1 MKVLFLDDRQK
12 RIDVAVERYKDDDLT
27 VVRTAEEA
35 IGVLSSTLNGSTL
48 RDPDTWQGW
57 DLVCL
62 DHDLGGESFVDS
74 NRKDCGMEVVRWMT
88 AFRGPLNQIAK
99 KVIIHSSN
107 LGGAMT
113 MYCALDARGYYTFYE
128 RFSYE

>member
-12 RIDVAVERYKDDDLT
+12 RIAVAEDRYKGDDLT
-27 VVRTAEEA
+27 VVRTAEDA
-35 IGVLSSTLNGSTL
+35 ISALSSTLDETML
-48 RDPDTWQGW
+48 REPDSWKGW

-62 DHDLGGESFVDS
+62 DHDLNNESFVNS
-74 NRKDCGMEVVRWMT
+74 KRIDCGMEVVRWMT
-88 AFRGPLNQIAK
+88 KYRGPLNRIAK

-107 LGGAMT
+107 LGAAMT
-113 MYCALDARGYYTFYE
+113 MYSALNARGYYTFYE

>member
-12 RIDVAVERYKDDDLT
+12 RIDVAVERYKDHDLT
-27 VVRTAEEA
+27 VVRTAEDA
-35 IGVLSSTLNGSTL
+35 IKALKDKTFF
-48 RDPDTWQGW
+48 W

-62 DHDLGGESFVDS
+62 DHDLNGESFVDS

-88 AFRGPLNQIAK
+88 AFRGPLNQIVK

>member
-12 RIDVAVERYKDDDLT
+12 RIAVAEERHKDDDLT
-27 VVRTAEEA
+27 VVRTAEET
-35 IGVLSSTLNGSTL
+35 ISELSKEQ
-48 RDPDTWQGW
+48 RW

-62 DHDLGGESFVDS
+62 DHDLNGESFVNS
-74 NRKDCGMEVVRWMT
+74 KRSDCGMEVVRWMT
-88 AFRGPLNQIAK
+88 KYDGPLNRIAK

-107 LGGAMT
+107 LGAAMT
-113 MYCALDARGYYTFYE
+113 MYSALNARGYYTFYE